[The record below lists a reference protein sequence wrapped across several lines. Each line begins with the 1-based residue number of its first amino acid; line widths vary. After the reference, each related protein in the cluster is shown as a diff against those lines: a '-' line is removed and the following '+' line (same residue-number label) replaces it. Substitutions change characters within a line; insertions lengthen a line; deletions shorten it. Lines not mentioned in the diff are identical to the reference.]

1 MGNGWMIG
9 SHEPPTVVN
18 RWRRGVG
25 ATVVLELAIVV
36 ASCGPFGAL
45 PRRGPKS
52 QTYEEVNKYPAIYQ
66 TCIRSLTLHRG
77 SHACAGSTRHI
88 YLAVMELSAAT
99 DLLRAAREDQQALT
113 TGTVQLDGLVPHIHQ
128 ASGMVAREER
138 PHARAAP

>member
-1 MGNGWMIG
+1 MNNKKQHSFKKLSRKIMVKALAGKIYLAVFRKYA
-9 SHEPPTVVN
+9 SIA
-18 RWRRGVG
+18 
-25 ATVVLELAIVV
+25 ATQ
-36 ASCGPFGAL
+36 P
-45 PRRGPKS
+45 
-52 QTYEEVNKYPAIYQ
+52 
-66 TCIRSLTLHRG
+66 
-77 SHACAGSTRHI
+77 GSTRHI